1 MKQADNRYKKMEQYM
16 SLILIGDLILFIFFL
31 ISAGNGVIW
40 LKVILFI
47 LTLLVSGLCLA
58 YLYLSQEL
66 LKQRSLWMSAAAA
79 AIAICLL
86 FSLILNFPSP
96 SPYRD
101 DVNQGAVT
109 SETN

>member
-16 SLILIGDLILFIFFL
+16 SLILIVDLILFIFFL
-31 ISAGNGVIW
+31 IAAGNGIIW

-96 SPYRD
+96 SPYPD
-101 DVNQGAVT
+101 DVKQGIST
-109 SETN
+109 TETN